1 MFCSL
6 KGTKLSL
13 LVRVVTLSCS
23 QRCVLRTWLTQ
34 CVPSRVFHSAVAEC
48 RQCCGLHLTCAGS
61 TMEYHTSEGVAAGGT
76 VAPGLWRSKGW
87 GESESGDS
95 CQEVFCCGS
104 VTTVPK
110 RDTLCSDSQLWVTQ
124 SSRLFS
130 PHSPLRLI
138 LLEHRPGLTCP
149 SQDE

>member
-1 MFCSL
+1 
-6 KGTKLSL
+6 
-13 LVRVVTLSCS
+13 
-23 QRCVLRTWLTQ
+23 
-34 CVPSRVFHSAVAEC
+34 
-48 RQCCGLHLTCAGS
+48 
-61 TMEYHTSEGVAAGGT
+61 MEYHTSEGIAAGVT
-76 VAPGLWRSKGW
+76 MAPGLWRSKGW

-104 VTTVPK
+104 VTAVPK

-130 PHSPLRLI
+130 PHSPLWLI